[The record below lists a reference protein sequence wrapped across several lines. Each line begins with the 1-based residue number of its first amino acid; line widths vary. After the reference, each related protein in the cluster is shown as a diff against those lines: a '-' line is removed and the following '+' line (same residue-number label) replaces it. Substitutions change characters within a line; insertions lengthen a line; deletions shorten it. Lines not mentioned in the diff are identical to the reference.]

1 MFIMSD
7 KETAAVVQG
16 IYDSFMAGDIAAVI
30 GSLSD
35 NVEWVLPEIPKVPF
49 SGKRQGKD
57 SLTAFFSTMA
67 DHQEVRSFNVHGMVV
82 QGNRVVAYGH
92 YEWHVKTTG
101 RGWEGD
107 FSHHWTGEDGK
118 ISRLQEYSDTA
129 AATVA
134 F

>member
-57 SLTAFFSTMA
+57 SLTAFFSINSWIGP
-67 DHQEVRSFNVHGMVV
+67 RSINKTK
-82 QGNRVVAYGH
+82 NRP
-92 YEWHVKTTG
+92 
-101 RGWEGD
+101 
-107 FSHHWTGEDGK
+107 
-118 ISRLQEYSDTA
+118 
-129 AATVA
+129 
-134 F
+134 

>member
-7 KETAAVVQG
+7 METAAVVQRF
-16 IYDSFMAGDIAAVI
+16 YDRFMAGDITAVI
-30 GSLSD
+30 GTLSD
-35 NVEWVLPEIPKVPF
+35 DVEWVLPKIPNVPF

-57 SLTAFFSTMA
+57 RVAEFFSMMA
-67 DHQEVRSFNVHGMVV
+67 DHQEVRSFDLHGMIV
-82 QGNRVVAYGH
+82 QGNQVVVHGH
-92 YEWHVKTTG
+92 YWWHVKTTG

-107 FSHHWTGEDGK
+107 FSHHWTIRDGTL
-118 ISRLQEYSDTA
+118 SRLQEYSDTA